1 MVEDLADARLELVVA
16 IRAQN
21 AKYIADVEAEQAER
35 RHTKLPKDIWIDE
48 VLLNA
53 IVAAERAENV
63 RGGPQT
69 RPPLEDSNN
78 IVGREAIE
86 GAEAAHE
93 GNKKVADPPI
103 AKAKKRWADQDEKE
117 DEDLS

>member
-1 MVEDLADARLELVVA
+1 M
-16 IRAQN
+16 
-21 AKYIADVEAEQAER
+21 
-35 RHTKLPKDIWIDE
+35 
-48 VLLNA
+48 
-53 IVAAERAENV
+53 
-63 RGGPQT
+63 
-69 RPPLEDSNN
+69 DSNN

-117 DEDLS
+117 DEDLSWQEVALKASKGRGKGGNMKGETKIRQQQNKNKGDDTWGKSKFRFELLV